1 MTVGRIDSIINYI
14 NNNWEYAV
22 STDEV
27 ITDQGYIK
35 AKIIR
40 IDGIADDFH
49 LLNAISDELNKG
61 VYFK

>member
-1 MTVGRIDSIINYI
+1 MTVGRIDSIINFI
-14 NNNWEYAV
+14 NNSWEYAV
-22 STDEV
+22 STEEV

-40 IDGIADDFH
+40 IDGINDDFH

>member
-1 MTVGRIDSIINYI
+1 MTVGRIDNIINFI
-14 NNNWEYAV
+14 NNNWEYAI
-22 STDEV
+22 STEEV

-49 LLNAISDELNKG
+49 LLTAISDELNKG